1 MATNFTEIA
10 SFTWSVADLL
20 RGDYKQSDYGKVIL
34 PFTLLRRMDCVLEA
48 TKPAVLKE
56 YEAKKGLGID
66 LKTFL
71 TKKAGQSFYNI
82 SPFDFSKLLGDP
94 AHIKANVTAYINA
107 FSDNA
112 RDIFERYDF
121 FKQLEKLD
129 DNNLLFLIV
138 QKFAAIDLHPDQV
151 SNSDMGLIFE
161 DLIRRFAEL
170 SNETAG
176 EHYTPR
182 EVIRLMV
189 DLLLTT
195 DDEALTKPGIVRS
208 IYDPTAGTGG
218 MLSIAGEHLHA
229 QTAQTFSY
237 LRRRLERG
245 ELALPASSVGL
256 SSFGQQAKLGGH

>member
-1 MATNFTEIA
+1 MASNFTEIA

-48 TKPAVLKE
+48 TKLAVLAE
-56 YEAKKGLGID
+56 VETKKGLGID
-66 LKTFL
+66 LATFL
-71 TKKAGQSFYNI
+71 TKKAGQSFYNE
-82 SPFDFSKLLGDP
+82 SQFDFEKLLGDP
-94 AHIKANVTAYINA
+94 AHVKANLIAYINS

-121 FKQLEKLD
+121 FKQIEKLE

-138 QKFAAIDLHPDQV
+138 QKFAAIDLPPNVV
-151 SNSDMGLIFE
+151 SNSDMGLVFE

-182 EVIRLMV
+182 EV
-189 DLLLTT
+189 
-195 DDEALTKPGIVRS
+195 S
-208 IYDPTAGTGG
+208 
-218 MLSIAGEHLHA
+218 
-229 QTAQTFSY
+229 
-237 LRRRLERG
+237 
-245 ELALPASSVGL
+245 LAPIN
-256 SSFGQQAKLGGH
+256 